1 LLCQLSYAAI
11 NLNDRCWINVTAT
24 NIKVKRTF
32 KLSNSQYEAFS
43 KSWFFYFPVI
53 LRITTKMTLQFIIY
67 KQFSIYKKVN

>member
-1 LLCQLSYAAI
+1 LSMGRG
-11 NLNDRCWINVTAT
+11 D
-24 NIKVKRTF
+24 
-32 KLSNSQYEAFS
+32 KLSANSNSQYEAYS